1 MRGNKNGENK
11 KKRSDFSSDLLSL
24 VLPELPGVIVKN
36 ACEPLYLLG
45 LPVFVVVLS
54 DH

>member
-1 MRGNKNGENK
+1 MRENKNGENK

-24 VLPELPGVIVKN
+24 VLPELPGVVVQN
-36 ACEPLYLLG
+36 ACKPLYLLG
-45 LPVFVVVLS
+45 LAVFVFASS

>member
-1 MRGNKNGENK
+1 MRENKNGENK

-24 VLPELPGVIVKN
+24 VLPELPGVVVQN
-36 ACEPLYLLG
+36 ACESLYLLG
-45 LPVFVVVLS
+45 LVVLAFASS

>member
-1 MRGNKNGENK
+1 MRENKNGENK

-24 VLPELPGVIVKN
+24 VLPELPGVVVKN

-45 LPVFVVVLS
+45 LLVLTLAPS

>member
-1 MRGNKNGENK
+1 MRENKNVENK

-24 VLPELPGVIVKN
+24 VLPELPGVVVQN
-36 ACEPLYLLG
+36 ACEPLYLLE
-45 LPVFVVVLS
+45 LSVFVIVSS

>member
-1 MRGNKNGENK
+1 MRENENGENK

-24 VLPELPGVIVKN
+24 VLPELPGVVVQN

-45 LPVFVVVLS
+45 LSVFVISSS